1 MSERNGW
8 DWFEAAGSA
17 TGRPAPADIEIAFA
31 RCFGGPDGT
40 QALRHLRDLT
50 FGRVLGP
57 DATEAQL
64 RHLEAQRALVAYI
77 AAQIGRGRGQS

>member
-1 MSERNGW
+1 MSERGGW
-8 DWFEAAGSA
+8 DWFEPAGEA
-17 TGRPAPADIEIAFA
+17 GRRQDPAEIETAFA

-64 RHLEAQRALVAYI
+64 RHLEAQRALVAYV
-77 AAQIGRGRGQS
+77 AALIGRGRGQP